1 MERALKIQIIPA
13 ALGFYAL
20 TFFMDD
26 NKTPGCERLG
36 VIGWKLLIAT
46 NSEIVVIDGKPH
58 YKDEVLETSPV
69 LPGVDDG
76 FELAYDAIEHPGG
89 QVQTKSATF
98 SSVDQW
104 LKHEAEAHSKNVKS
118 HIADCRKELEG

>member
-26 NKTPGCERLG
+26 NKPPGCDRLG
-36 VIGWKLLIAT
+36 VIAWKLLIAT
-46 NSEIVVIDGKPH
+46 NSEIGVIDGKQQ
-58 YKDEVLETSPV
+58 YGDELLDSTPI
-69 LPGVDDG
+69 LPLDDG
-76 FELAYDAIEHPGG
+76 FEYDAIEHPGG
-89 QVQTKSATF
+89 QVQTKSAAF

-118 HIADCRKELEG
+118 HIADCRKELAG